1 LPAAVT
7 ATLPGP
13 PASVIDCVVGAI
25 EYVHDGAAAD
35 CVTVNACPAIVSVPV
50 RAAPA
55 FALTVNATVPLP
67 LPEPPLEI
75 AIQLAFDAAVHAQP
89 ALVAN
94 ATEPLPPAAVND
106 ALVGAMAYAQ
116 EMPACATAKVRPAIV
131 SEPWRVAWPEFAAT
145 LKRTCPG
152 PVPLAP
158 ETIEIQFAFA
168 A

>member
-1 LPAAVT
+1 MVSVPVRGAPLLGATMNSTEALPVPDAPELIVIQGAFETAVHAQLPAAVT

-67 LPEPPLEI
+67 LPEPPLAI
-75 AIQLAFDAAVHAQP
+75 AIQLAFGVAVHEQLASVVTVTVP
-89 ALVAN
+89 
-94 ATEPLPPAAVND
+94 EPPGSEEAW
-106 ALVGAMAYAQ
+106 LVG
-116 EMPACATAKVRPAIV
+116 
-131 SEPWRVAWPEFAAT
+131 
-145 LKRTCPG
+145 
-152 PVPLAP
+152 
-158 ETIEIQFAFA
+158 
-168 A
+168 